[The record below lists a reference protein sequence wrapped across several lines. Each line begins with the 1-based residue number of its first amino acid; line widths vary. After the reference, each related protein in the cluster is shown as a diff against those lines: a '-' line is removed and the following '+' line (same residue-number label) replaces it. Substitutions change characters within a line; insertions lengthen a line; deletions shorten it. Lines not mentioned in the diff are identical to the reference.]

1 MIRLTADLGLAVLIA
16 LPLALPALP
25 GPRSADSPIAK
36 PIPPQ
41 EITIAEALPQEPR
54 YGRS

>member
-1 MIRLTADLGLAVLIA
+1 MIRLTADFGLAVLIA

-25 GPRSADSPIAK
+25 SPRSVDSPIAK
-36 PIPPQ
+36 PLPPQ
-41 EITIAEALPQEPR
+41 ETTIAEALPQAPR